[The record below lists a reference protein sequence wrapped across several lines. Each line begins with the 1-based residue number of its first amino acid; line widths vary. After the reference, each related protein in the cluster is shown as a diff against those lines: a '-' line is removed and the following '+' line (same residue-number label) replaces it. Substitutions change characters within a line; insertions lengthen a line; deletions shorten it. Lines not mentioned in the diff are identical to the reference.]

1 MNMILRNKMCNKY
14 TDFKNPQSKILK
26 VNRIFHWSLAI
37 SIDVK
42 QYSTRV
48 RLRNRTVVIFPVE
61 GCSWPVKCKTLRLT
75 DFTLIIKKLIIKTI
89 IVIFKFVLIDI

>member
-42 QYSTRV
+42 QYTCQV
-48 RLRNRTVVIFPVE
+48 TQQNGCNIFPVE
-61 GCSWPVKCKTLRLT
+61 GCSWPVKCTTLRLT
-75 DFTLIIKKLIIKTI
+75 DFILIVKKLIIITTI
-89 IVIFKFVLIDI
+89 VTFKFVLIDI

>member
-14 TDFKNPQSKILK
+14 TNFKKPQSKILK

-42 QYSTRV
+42 QYTWNTVNFIMTSPERKG
-48 RLRNRTVVIFPVE
+48 LHPRN
-61 GCSWPVKCKTLRLT
+61 GKQS
-75 DFTLIIKKLIIKTI
+75 
-89 IVIFKFVLIDI
+89 

>member
-1 MNMILRNKMCNKY
+1 MVSHFPFYDVSTKKHAQKKYVQDMNMILRNKMCNKY

-42 QYSTRV
+42 
-48 RLRNRTVVIFPVE
+48 
-61 GCSWPVKCKTLRLT
+61 
-75 DFTLIIKKLIIKTI
+75 
-89 IVIFKFVLIDI
+89 